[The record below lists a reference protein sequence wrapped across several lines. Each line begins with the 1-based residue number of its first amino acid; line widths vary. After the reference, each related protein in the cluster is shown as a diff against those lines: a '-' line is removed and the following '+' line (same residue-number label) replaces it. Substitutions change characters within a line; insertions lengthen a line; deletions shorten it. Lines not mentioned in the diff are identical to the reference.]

1 MIYDYSKYEMSHTEE
16 VVFYSV
22 GYCCVALIVFLFY
35 HSLIL
40 SVISGALVRF
50 IRPFYEQFKVR
61 RRMQELE
68 MEFKDMLYCISASVA
83 AGRQM
88 QEALVESVD
97 NMSVMYDA
105 DKPIMAELLYMRRCI
120 LENNESDKVLLE
132 DFARRSK
139 SEDINNFVQVYT
151 TCRNMGG
158 DLEKIIT
165 EKGYDVSKYK
175 MLNIEITTYRYYNST
190 DKNMLSTPGTNMKN
204 YAATEILPKSKIPNG
219 SLIVQKDGYQYR
231 PEGWT
236 ALDVVT
242 VGRPANVT
250 DVLVVVDDEWWR
262 EFNFRGFNL
271 AEKGN
276 PVLDDDR
283 QEALKSAFGIYVP
296 VK

>member
-16 VVFYSV
+16 VFFYSV

-68 MEFKDMLYCISASVA
+68 MEFKDMLFCISASVA

-165 EKGYDVSKYK
+165 RASTILTDK
-175 MLNIEITTYRYYNST
+175 MNIEREIRAITAQKKLEGRIIALMPLAMLLSLNIVSQSYIAPLYTTLMGRLIMTGCLAMTVYGVWLMEKIST
-190 DKNMLSTPGTNMKN
+190 IEL
-204 YAATEILPKSKIPNG
+204 
-219 SLIVQKDGYQYR
+219 
-231 PEGWT
+231 
-236 ALDVVT
+236 
-242 VGRPANVT
+242 
-250 DVLVVVDDEWWR
+250 
-262 EFNFRGFNL
+262 
-271 AEKGN
+271 
-276 PVLDDDR
+276 
-283 QEALKSAFGIYVP
+283 
-296 VK
+296 